1 MCIICVHYEKE
12 KMTIKEAS
20 RALKEMRV
28 AMDPEHVEEVEKM
41 LYEDALASQ
50 EEEAWE
56 YYWKHFDYVNTD
68 YFGSD

>member
-1 MCIICVHYEKE
+1 
-12 KMTIKEAS
+12 
-20 RALKEMRV
+20 
-28 AMDPEHVEEVEKM
+28 MDPEHVEEVEKM

-56 YYWKHFDYVNTD
+56 YYWEHFDYVNTD